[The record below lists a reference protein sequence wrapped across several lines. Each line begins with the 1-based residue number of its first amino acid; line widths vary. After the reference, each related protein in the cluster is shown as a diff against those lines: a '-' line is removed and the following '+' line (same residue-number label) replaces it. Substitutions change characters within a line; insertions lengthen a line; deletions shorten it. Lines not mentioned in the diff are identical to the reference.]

1 MRVQREFQRRDL
13 PGFRPLRT
21 HALQAPHFV
30 LQPFIDEGTR
40 WAQEQDP
47 IPPRLILLRCKFFG
61 FKTLEAT
68 MKKFSLAILT
78 IASLAGTAGTAFAQ
92 TYYYDDGDGY
102 YVDPSPYY
110 GPRYRDRY
118 FYDDDRYER
127 RIYRDRY
134 RQWNGCPRH
143 YTVQDGVCK
152 PYRGY

>member
-1 MRVQREFQRRDL
+1 MPEQDLLSRVL
-13 PGFRPLRT
+13 
-21 HALQAPHFV
+21 ALQV
-30 LQPFIDEGTR
+30 SGL
-40 WAQEQDP
+40 
-47 IPPRLILLRCKFFG
+47 FG
-61 FKTLEAT
+61 FQALEVT

-78 IASLAGTAGTAFAQ
+78 IASLAGMAGTAFAQ
-92 TYYYDDGDGY
+92 TYYDDGGGY

-127 RIYRDRY
+127 RVYRDRY
-134 RQWNGCPRH
+134 RQWNGCPPH